1 MSEIQIYYLYPKQ
14 LQTSLDK
21 LGIDLS
27 SSFRQGDK
35 SLEELKAEIKTNPKF
50 CRNEQSIRYDH
61 FLQLLFNDITLYAQI
76 DGKVVGVLEFMFN
89 VKNGEKVIIFDGI
102 CSPIEYSKLGVGQ
115 ELINSLI
122 RIGKMNGHKYIMLEC
137 QGSIMNY
144 YKNKFGFQVTS
155 QHVAYDSDADS
166 DDEDDDNSGE
176 IYYNMRLDLSTI
188 VGGRKRTNR
197 KRTNKIRTNR
207 KRSNKIRTLKRNNK
221 NKK

>member
-21 LGIDLS
+21 LGIDMS

-35 SLEELKAEIKTNPKF
+35 SLEELKVEIKINPKF

-102 CSPIEYSKLGVGQ
+102 CSPIEYSKLGIGK
-115 ELINSLI
+115 ELINALI

-155 QHVAYDSDADS
+155 QHAAYDSDADS
-166 DDEDDDNSGE
+166 DDDDDAGAGE
-176 IYYNMRLDLSTI
+176 IYYNMRLDLSTV
-188 VGGRKRTNR
+188 VGGRKNR
-197 KRTNKIRTNR
+197 KNRRTFKRGKRRNLTR
-207 KRSNKIRTLKRNNK
+207 KRKNNK
-221 NKK
+221 RY